1 MPKIEEVQKRSGV
14 NLDADYKTMNAKQI
28 AAYIVL
34 KDFASLKDSVI
45 DKSTTSPLHEVTYER
60 VIDDII
66 SNTNVSKV
74 ELLAYLYNFSLDDKN
89 QETDMSQIAKG
100 LSSSQYDLVSLNDLN
115 FEDKGIISSFFKA
128 TNCTQKT
135 FSPDDFIASFFD
147 KFSWEGTEKIY
158 NLLTNDMQSTSV
170 VGDLIIKHKFPPRLL
185 DSDYGREVAK
195 QYIVEHIKNDFKSDI
210 NAVYKDI
217 NNKLGQGK
225 SLSLGDGEKDIFTDH
240 FNAVIDKGSASSKV
254 ANTFTFFSPP
264 KYPNIQ
270 SFISEGMDKDVSVG
284 PGLGNRGK

>member
-1 MPKIEEVQKRSGV
+1 MPKIEEVRKRSGV

-34 KDFASLKDSVI
+34 KDFDSLKDSVI
-45 DKSTTSPLHEVTYER
+45 DKSTPSPLHEVTEEER

-89 QETDMSQIAKG
+89 QETDISQIAKG
-100 LSSSQYDLVSLNDLN
+100 LFNPQYDLVSLNDLN

-135 FSPDDFIASFFD
+135 FSPDDFIAAFFD

-170 VGDLIIKHKFPPRLL
+170 VGNLIIKHKFPPRLL

-195 QYIVEHIKNDFKSDI
+195 QYIVEDIKNDFNSI
-210 NAVYKDI
+210 NAVYTDI
-217 NNKLGQGK
+217 DNKLGLGK
-225 SLSLGDGEKDIFTDH
+225 PLSLVDGEKDIFTDH
-240 FNAVIDKGSASSKV
+240 FNAVLDKGSSSIKNSFMFFPSSKY
-254 ANTFTFFSPP
+254 T
-264 KYPNIQ
+264 NIQ

-284 PGLGNRGK
+284 PSLGNSGK